1 MQQNDEELMKTRGI
15 LTAFLLL
22 APAGGAF
29 AASKEIQELQRDV
42 ALMQE
47 DIRTLQRSFDQ
58 QVAGLRTLTQQA
70 VDNSNRTATSLGILE
85 RVINDQIS
93 KGVGQMAGPVAGLGS
108 KVDQTNGQLQTLADA
123 IQSLNANMQRMQ
135 TQLTDLNNAVKSMQ
149 PSAAPPPPA
158 TSGDPT
164 AGAAGAPGSLGAP
177 TGPPPAPADVL
188 YEGAKRDLD
197 GGKFDLA
204 LDEFRNFVRYYPN
217 ESLAANALFYIG
229 MIHYGRNQFD
239 DSVKDFDSVLE
250 RGPANN
256 NKRPDA
262 FYYKGMSLVKMGRSK
277 EARSE
282 FNSVIQQYPRTD
294 AAAKSRTQLKSLG
307 FSVPAAAHK

>member
-1 MQQNDEELMKTRGI
+1 MQQNDEDFMKTRGI

-22 APAGGAF
+22 APASGAF

-70 VDNSNRTATSLGILE
+70 VDNSNRTATSLGVLE

-93 KGVGQMAGPVAGLGS
+93 KGVGQMAAPVAGLGS

-123 IQSLNANMQRMQ
+123 VQSLNANMQRMQ
-135 TQLTDLNNAVKSMQ
+135 TQLTDLSNAVKSMQ
-149 PSAAPPPPA
+149 APAAAPPPS
-158 TSGDPT
+158 TSGDPNAT
-164 AGAAGAPGSLGAP
+164 AVGGASAPP
-177 TGPPPAPADVL
+177 TGAPPAPADVL

-217 ESLAANALFYIG
+217 EPLAANALFYIG
-229 MIHYGRNQFD
+229 TIHYGRNQFD

-256 NKRPDA
+256 TKRPDA
-262 FYYKGMSLVKMGRSK
+262 FFYKGMSLVKMGRSR

-294 AAAKSRTQLKSLG
+294 AAARARTQLKALG
-307 FSVPAAAHK
+307 FSVPASAHK

>member
-1 MQQNDEELMKTRGI
+1 MKTRGI

-70 VDNSNRTATSLGILE
+70 VDNSNRTATSLGVLE

-93 KGVGQMAGPVAGLGS
+93 RGVGQMAAPVAGLGS

-149 PSAAPPPPA
+149 PSAAPPPPQ
-158 TSGDPT
+158 TSGDPNT
-164 AGAAGAPGSLGAP
+164 AAAGAPSALGAP

-188 YEGAKRDLD
+188 YEAAKRDMD
-197 GGKFDLA
+197 GGKLDLA

-217 ESLAANALFYIG
+217 EPLAANALFYVG
-229 MIHYGRNQFD
+229 WIHYGRNQFD
-239 DSVKDFDSVLE
+239 DSVKDFDAVLE

-262 FYYKGMSLVKMGRSK
+262 FYYKGMSLVKMGRSR

-294 AAAKSRTQLKSLG
+294 AAAKARTQLKALG
-307 FSVPAAAHK
+307 FSVPASAHK